1 MHHYVN
7 IYILYA
13 IVLNGKYIL
22 HPKNFRS
29 ECLIHRQGSDRVVFF
44 SIDWSIC
51 DGISRDCCIV
61 LCYSIFTV
69 ITYIYIHVCVYIYVI
84 NIHLYMLFF
93 VARGWDHRST
103 TYVRML
109 TWNWLTWSRND
120 STWNHLDY
128 PKKVEPSPWKQ
139 AEAGNFHAQS
149 EATDMDEIWDE
160 TWMPPWC
167 CRKRDGQNR
176 VNQKLTH

>member
-1 MHHYVN
+1 MLDSSPG
-7 IYILYA
+7 I
-13 IVLNGKYIL
+13 
-22 HPKNFRS
+22 RS
-29 ECLIHRQGSDRVVFF
+29 ICFS

-61 LCYSIFTV
+61 LCYAIFTV
-69 ITYIYIHVCVYIYVI
+69 ITYIYIYMYVYVYIHVCICIYTYMYMYIYIYVI
-84 NIHLYMLFF
+84 NIHLYVVLCSS
-93 VARGWDHRST
+93 WLRSSFNHLREH
-103 TYVRML
+103 VDL
-109 TWNWLTWSRND
+109 KLINLIKKW

-167 CRKRDGQNR
+167 CRKRDGQWD
-176 VNQKLTH
+176 VLTKN